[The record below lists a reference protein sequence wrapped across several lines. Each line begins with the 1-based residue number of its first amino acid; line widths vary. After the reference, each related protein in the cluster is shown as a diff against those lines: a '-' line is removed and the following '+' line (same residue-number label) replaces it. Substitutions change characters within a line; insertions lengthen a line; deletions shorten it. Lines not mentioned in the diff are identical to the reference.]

1 MELECD
7 KKCEKDRGKKP
18 TVLCLR
24 RETNENKNFRTA
36 IWTGTHLQITLM
48 NIPIGGEIGLERHDN
63 LDQIL
68 YIESGAAWVYMGN
81 TKESV
86 KRFGLVG
93 SGNAVVIP
101 AQTWHNVINAQHMP
115 VKLFSV
121 YAPPQH
127 PFCTVHKTKLDSDL
141 AEHD

>member
-7 KKCEKDRGKKP
+7 KDCGNKP

-24 RETNENKNFRTA
+24 RETYNNVNFRTA
-36 IWTGTHLQITLM
+36 IWTGERLQITLM
-48 NIPIGGEIGLERHDN
+48 SIPVGGEIGLERHDN
-63 LDQIL
+63 LEQLL
-68 YIESGAAWVYMGN
+68 YIESGCARVYMGK
-81 TKESV
+81 TKQSV
-86 KRFGLVG
+86 QCLGTVG
-93 SGNAVVIP
+93 SGDAVVIP
-101 AQTWHNVINAQHMP
+101 AEAWHNVINTQNTP